1 MPLFLCHFIKHLPAL
16 LDLKESYNN
25 ILYLFQQVY
34 SVLGNRLNCADLLLK
49 AGAYVRAFTLM
60 FMLVCINVFDLSQV
74 QLYHSN
80 LATNHSL
87 EPLCFAY
94 NTAWSL
100 VFATHCSS

>member
-1 MPLFLCHFIKHLPAL
+1 MPISTGLQCVRGQAELCRFAPEGRGLCK
-16 LDLKESYNN
+16 DV
-25 ILYLFQQVY
+25 YLNV
-34 SVLGNRLNCADLLLK
+34 
-49 AGAYVRAFTLM
+49 
-60 FMLVCINVFDLSQV
+60 MLVCINVFDLSQA

-100 VFATHCSS
+100 VFATHCTS